1 MTPTPTVSVLLPVRD
16 AGAHLESCLRSIE
29 RQTLRDFEIIAV
41 DDGSCDGS
49 GETLR
54 TRARSDRRYRVIPGP
69 ATGLAAALNVGL
81 EHCRAELVARLDADD
96 AMTPQRLE
104 LQAETLARDATLDVL
119 SCLVR
124 SFPRARIAEGFR
136 RYDRWLNSLLT
147 HDDILRER
155 FVESPVA
162 HPSVMA
168 RRSTLEAAGGYR
180 DMGWAEDYDLWLR
193 LLAGGARFA
202 KIDRILHLWRDHPGR
217 LTRTDGRYSVK
228 RFLACKA
235 YHLVAGP
242 VRGADQVLIW
252 GAGQTGRRLA
262 KALRKLGVTPAAF
275 VDVDARKVGRRPGGV
290 PVHDVGDLLPLVR
303 RRSQTVV
310 LVAVAR
316 RGARD
321 LIRPRL
327 GRRGLV
333 EGDGGPAINAT
344 TATRV
349 ASGNCSTTA
358 CRSKPRAS
366 SLPDP

>member
-1 MTPTPTVSVLLPVRD
+1 MPSPTTPTVSILLPVRD
-16 AGAHLESCLRSIE
+16 AGTHLESCLRSIE
-29 RQTLRDFEIIAV
+29 RQTLRDFEVIAV

-54 TRARSDRRYRVIPGP
+54 ARARSDQRYSVIPGP
-69 ATGLAAALNVGL
+69 ATGLVTALNIGL

-96 AMTPQRLE
+96 AMARQRLE
-104 LQAETLARDATLDVL
+104 LQAETLGRDPTLEVV

-124 SFPRARIAEGFR
+124 SIPRARIAEGFR
-136 RYDRWLNSLLT
+136 RYDCWLNSLLT

-162 HPSVMA
+162 HPSVMV

-217 LTRTDGRYSVK
+217 LTRTDGRYSVE

-235 YHLVAGP
+235 HHLVAGP
-242 VRGADQVLIW
+242 VSGAGQVLIW

-262 KALRKLGVTPAAF
+262 KALRRLGVEPTAF
-275 VDVDARKVGRRPGGV
+275 VDVDAKKVGRRPGGV
-290 PVHDVGDLLPLVR
+290 LVHGVEELLPFVR
-303 RRSQTVV
+303 RRTRTVV

-327 GRRGLV
+327 ERRGLV
-333 EGDGGPAINAT
+333 EGRDYWC
-344 TATRV
+344 V
-349 ASGNCSTTA
+349 A
-358 CRSKPRAS
+358 
-366 SLPDP
+366 

>member
-1 MTPTPTVSVLLPVRD
+1 MPSPPTPTVSILLPVRD

-29 RQTLRDFEIIAV
+29 RQTLRDFEVIAV
-41 DDGSCDGS
+41 DDGSGDGS
-49 GETLR
+49 GEALR
-54 TRARSDRRYRVIPGP
+54 ARARSDRRYRVIPGP
-69 ATGLAAALNVGL
+69 ATGLVAALNVGL

-96 AMTPQRLE
+96 AMTPRRLE
-104 LQAETLARDATLDVL
+104 LQAETLQGDATLEVL

-124 SFPRARIAEGFR
+124 SIPRARIAEGFR

-202 KIDRILHLWRDHPGR
+202 KVDRILHLWRDHPGR
-217 LTRTDGRYSVK
+217 LTRTDSRYSVE

-235 YHLVAGP
+235 HHLVTGPLNGAG
-242 VRGADQVLIW
+242 QVLIW
-252 GAGQTGRRLA
+252 GAGQTGKRLA
-262 KALRKLGVTPAAF
+262 KALLKLGVAPAAF
-275 VDVDARKVGRRPGGV
+275 VDVDGKKVGRRPAGV
-290 PVHDVGDLLPLVR
+290 PVHGVADLLPLVR
-303 RRSQTVV
+303 RQSRTVV

-327 GRRGLV
+327 ERRGLS
-333 EGDGGPAINAT
+333 EGRDYWC
-344 TATRV
+344 V
-349 ASGNCSTTA
+349 A
-358 CRSKPRAS
+358 
-366 SLPDP
+366 